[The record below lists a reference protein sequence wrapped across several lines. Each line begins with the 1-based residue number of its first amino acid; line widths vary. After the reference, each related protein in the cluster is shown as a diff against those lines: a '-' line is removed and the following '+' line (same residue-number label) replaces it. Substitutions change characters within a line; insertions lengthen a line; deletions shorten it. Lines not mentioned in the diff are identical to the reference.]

1 MYYARINDEVPIG
14 KVFDYETDFTN
25 WQSTNLNRLGRVLS
39 MKLKLVGIEERLG
52 SGPKRVDIM
61 ADEYDLDIPVVVENQ
76 FGRSD
81 DRHLGQLLSYAA
93 LTNAGAAIW
102 ISEEFS
108 WDHIQ
113 AIQWINENSFE
124 SFQLFGIKVFFRQ
137 SSLPEYKTRFEVA
150 DHPFRQSSK
159 RKFVSWDNDCFDI
172 GMYRD
177 FWQSLIQDQ
186 RISKFTASKRV
197 FNRRYHYFPSG
208 FGGIRYVVRF
218 KPITETVSVCLEVAR
233 PERNE
238 VFDQLENDRED
249 IEHTFGDE
257 LNRENSEH
265 RNFHRIGVE
274 ETGSIVDSTDETKRW
289 MIDNLVRLKEVF
301 GPYLDELAR

>member
-1 MYYARINDEVPIG
+1 MYYTRLNDEVPIG
-14 KVFDYETDFTN
+14 EVFDYEADFTN
-25 WQSTNLNRLGRVLS
+25 WQSTNMKRLGRVLG
-39 MKLKLVGIEERLG
+39 MKLKLVGVEERLG

-76 FGRSD
+76 FGKSD

-93 LTNAGAAIW
+93 LTNAGVAIW

-108 WDHIQ
+108 WDHLQ

-124 SFQLFGIKVFFRQ
+124 SFQLFGVKVFFRQ
-137 SSLPEYKTRFEVA
+137 SSLPEYKSRFEVE
-150 DHPFRQSSK
+150 DHPFHRSSK
-159 RKFVSWDNDCFDI
+159 RKFVSWDNDCLDS
-172 GMYRD
+172 GMYRN

-186 RISKFTASKRV
+186 RISNFTASKRT
-197 FNRRYHYFPSG
+197 FNRRYHFFPSG

-218 KPITETVSVCLEVAR
+218 KPITETVSASLAIAR

-238 VFDQLENDRED
+238 VFDQLEYDQED
-249 IEHTFGDE
+249 IEHTFGDG
-257 LNRENSEH
+257 LNWENLEY
-265 RNFHRIGVE
+265 RNSRRICVE
-274 ETGSIVDSTDETKRW
+274 VAGSIVDSTDKTKLW

-301 GPYLDELAR
+301 DPYLDELAR